1 MPMPA
6 TTAIALLPERPP
18 APTIDPMAFET
29 CDRCGHRAYVK
40 TLIVDELSLSW
51 CAHHHAE
58 HAAALSL
65 VPGMVVCKDVRDEL
79 TSRSGRS

>member
-6 TTAIALLPERPP
+6 TTATALLPERAP
-18 APTIDPMAFET
+18 APAIDPMAFET

-40 TLIVDELSLSW
+40 TLIVDELALSW

-58 HAAALSL
+58 HAAALNR
-65 VPGMVVCKDVRDEL
+65 VAGMVICKDIRGEL
-79 TSRSGRS
+79 TSRPGRP